1 MLGEDPEIKAIH
13 AGLET
18 GIIGEK
24 YPGMEMISF
33 GPRIEYPHSPDERA
47 LIPTVGPFWKLLK
60 ATLAEL
66 GCGD

>member
-1 MLGEDPEIKAIH
+1 MIGDDPEIKAVH

-33 GPRIEYPHSPDERA
+33 GPRIESPHSPAERA
-47 LIPTVGPFWKLLK
+47 HIPSVGPFWELLK
-60 ATLAEL
+60 AVLAEL
-66 GCGD
+66 GCGG